1 MREPNQHHDSF
12 SSAERLFLDVYRKT
26 AQALLSPVVRFLV
39 YLNVS
44 PNLISLMQILGGV
57 VIFYLIAPYPRV
69 ALVVFLMTL
78 LLDTLDGALARSS
91 GRSSPFGA
99 LVDQFSDHAREA
111 IVIAG
116 LATAGALSPAPAVL
130 YVFVYITFNLTL
142 FLCNYNTVALPLV
155 LKSYLLVYPAI
166 FLYLWF
172 GQNWLDPAVTLSIG
186 LMAAFVALGF
196 WRLSGALR

>member
-1 MREPNQHHDSF
+1 LST
-12 SSAERLFLDVYRKT
+12 YRRI
-26 AQALLSPVVRFLV
+26 ARAILSPVVRFLV
-39 YLNVS
+39 YFNVS
-44 PNLISLMQILGGV
+44 PNIVSLLQILGGV
-57 VIFYLIAPYPRV
+57 VVFYLIVPYPKV
-69 ALVVFLMTL
+69 ALVVFLLTL
-78 LLDTLDGALARSS
+78 LLDTLDGALARST

-99 LVDQFSDHAREA
+99 LMDQFSDHAREA

-130 YVFVYITFNLTL
+130 YVFVYTTFNLTL
-142 FLCNYNTVALPLV
+142 FLCNYNTVALPLA

-172 GQNWLDPAVTLSIG
+172 GQNWLDSAVTLSIG
-186 LMAAFVALGF
+186 LMAAFVAIGF